1 MVATKKMTHLEF
13 IQKAY
18 ETLRK
23 PGKNGVVYV
32 GMHTVFTGFNEA
44 FRKYFDADPVKAV
57 EKLAA
62 SGELRVRGARGGAI
76 IYLGDDVAAS
86 GGDKAL
92 KAMGLE

>member
-23 PGKNGVVYV
+23 PGKDGKQYMGMHVVY
-32 GMHTVFTGFNEA
+32 TGFNEA
-44 FRKYFDADPVKAV
+44 FRKYFDTDPIKAV
-57 EKLAA
+57 TKLAD
-62 SGELRVRGARGGAI
+62 SGEVRVRAARGGAI
-76 IYLGDDVAAS
+76 IYLGDDVPAG

-92 KAMGLE
+92 EKMGLA